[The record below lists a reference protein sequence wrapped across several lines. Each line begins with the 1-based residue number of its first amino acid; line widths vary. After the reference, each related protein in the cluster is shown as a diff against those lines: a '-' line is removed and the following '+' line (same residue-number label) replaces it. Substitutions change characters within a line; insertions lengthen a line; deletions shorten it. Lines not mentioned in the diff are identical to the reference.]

1 MKAVSFM
8 YVRPPGYNAES
19 AKAAELADE
28 SMKDGQQQAQTDG
41 PSTSMYNAFFSV
53 SFWQLVMFVIF
64 VYANGVLLIR
74 PPSGEE
80 AKKKP
85 RPKDVFGRSLPTE
98 QEFEVLKNAPRCV
111 LSCCY
116 SMQFTYVVI
125 VPILK

>member
-1 MKAVSFM
+1 MLIV
-8 YVRPPGYNAES
+8 
-19 AKAAELADE
+19 
-28 SMKDGQQQAQTDG
+28 
-41 PSTSMYNAFFSV
+41 
-53 SFWQLVMFVIF
+53 W
-64 VYANGVLLIR
+64 LIR